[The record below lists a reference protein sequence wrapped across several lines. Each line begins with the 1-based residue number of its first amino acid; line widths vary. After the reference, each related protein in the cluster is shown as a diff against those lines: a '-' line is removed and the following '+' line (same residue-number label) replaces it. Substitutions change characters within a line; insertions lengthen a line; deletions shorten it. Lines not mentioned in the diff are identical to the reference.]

1 MNPEQRMRTD
11 SILHPFTPIEAV
23 PSDFKE
29 VYGDV
34 RSADNFYRF
43 LQNIYRLYPEDRF
56 HTLIK
61 EQTGS
66 LPNDEAIYRSIQLSL
81 PSIKPTLGDLT
92 YALPALAK
100 QKKVIAG
107 QTLELLQGKAQING
121 YVEIGSTGRYISYLR
136 KVVKVSGAITLVS
149 DVAPSFSPVDI
160 VERGGLTKIGSWL
173 PLNNYQPMEGL
184 AENGADV
191 VTCYIGL
198 HHCELEKLEA
208 FIASAVRALR
218 KGGLF
223 ILRDHDVKSKEMNAF
238 VGLAH
243 TVFNAGL
250 NAPWSDNAS
259 ELRFF
264 RSVDEWVKLLEAF
277 GLRFTG
283 QRILQEHDPSD
294 NVLMAFEKVA

>member
-1 MNPEQRMRTD
+1 MNELPSYKAFD
-11 SILHPFTPIEAV
+11 LV
-23 PSDFKE
+23 PSDFKL
-29 VYGDV
+29 VYGAV
-34 RSADNFYRF
+34 NSADNFYRF

-61 EQTGS
+61 EQTQL

-100 QKKVIAG
+100 QKKEIAR
-107 QTLELLQGKAQING
+107 QTRQLLTGRSKVSG
-121 YVEIGSTGRYISYLR
+121 YVEIGSTGRYISQLR
-136 KVVKVSGAITLVS
+136 KEFPIEGTITLVN
-149 DVAPSFSPVDI
+149 DVAPGYSPVDI
-160 VERGGLTKIGSWL
+160 VERGAITKIGQWL
-173 PLNNYQPMEGL
+173 PLANYEPMTGL
-184 AENGADV
+184 AAEGADL

-198 HHCELEKLEA
+198 HHCPLESLGA
-208 FIASAVRALR
+208 FIASAVLALR

-223 ILRDHDVKSKEMNAF
+223 ILRDHDVKTKEMNAF

-250 NAPWSDNAS
+250 NAPWTDNAN

-264 RSVDEWVKLLEAF
+264 RSVDEWIQLLGNF
-277 GLRFTG
+277 GLKFTG
-283 QRILQEHDPSD
+283 QRILQDHDPSD
-294 NVLMAFEKVA
+294 NVLMAFQKV